1 MEANDRRRHDRRTT
15 RTEVL
20 ATAAEIRGATLV
32 ADLLARRWVVPIV
45 ASLHDGPRRH
55 FEIAN
60 ALQGVSTKVLT
71 ETLRFLQAEDIVERC
86 LVERDGVVGAGYA
99 LTARGDALYE
109 LVVALGGW
117 WSTHEPTARE
127 KRTG

>member
-1 MEANDRRRHDRRTT
+1 MGANDRRRQDRRTT
-15 RTEVL
+15 RTGAL

-45 ASLHDGPRRH
+45 VTLHDRPRRH
-55 FEIAN
+55 FEIVL

-71 ETLRFLQAEDIVERC
+71 ETLRFLQAEDVVERC
-86 LVERDGVVGAGYA
+86 LVERDGAIGAGYA
-99 LTARGDALYE
+99 LTARGDALHE
-109 LVVALGGW
+109 LIAALGGW
-117 WSTHEPTARE
+117 WSTHAPTAQE

>member
-1 MEANDRRRHDRRTT
+1 MEAQHSRRHDRR
-15 RTEVL
+15 
-20 ATAAEIRGATLV
+20 ATQGGAFTSATEIRGATLV
-32 ADLLARRWVVPIV
+32 AELLARRWVVPIV
-45 ASLHDGPRRH
+45 ATLHDGPRRH
-55 FEIAN
+55 FEIAV

-109 LVVALGGW
+109 LVLALGRW
-117 WSTHEPTARE
+117 WSTHEPARE